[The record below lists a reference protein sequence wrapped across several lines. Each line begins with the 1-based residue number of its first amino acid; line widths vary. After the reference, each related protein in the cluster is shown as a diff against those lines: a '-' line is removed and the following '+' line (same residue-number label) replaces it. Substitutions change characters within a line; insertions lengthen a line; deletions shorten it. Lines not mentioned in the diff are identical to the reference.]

1 MEVGIEQMQLIDIN
15 FQDSYFPIF
24 VDAKMKK
31 YLNYKNWALKKILSL
46 AQLEEFVLYNYGQQ
60 KLQNFANNNLIR
72 LFQDD
77 KPVYLTEKK
86 EDYIAQHQIL

>member
-1 MEVGIEQMQLIDIN
+1 MQLIDIN

-46 AQLEEFVLYNYGQQ
+46 AQLEEFVLYNYGQ
-60 KLQNFANNNLIR
+60 
-72 LFQDD
+72 
-77 KPVYLTEKK
+77 
-86 EDYIAQHQIL
+86 